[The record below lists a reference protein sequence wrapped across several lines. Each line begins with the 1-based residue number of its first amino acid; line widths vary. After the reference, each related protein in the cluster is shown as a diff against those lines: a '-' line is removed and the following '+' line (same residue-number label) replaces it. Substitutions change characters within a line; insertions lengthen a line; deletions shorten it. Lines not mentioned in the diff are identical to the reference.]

1 MNMKKNVVTDDEIK
15 GVFYWGIC
23 VGVLGCLCFNL
34 LIMFLRVHFFLNSN
48 TSIGN
53 TIINLP

>member
-1 MNMKKNVVTDDEIK
+1 MKKNVVTDDEIK

-48 TSIGN
+48 PSIGN